1 MHPAILIFGL
11 FVTAL
16 SLSACKTPVSYTA
29 GVLATKMTQ
38 IAEPPK
44 VDVKELKSEL
54 TKEISTDLVEK
65 VVSSLENS
73 VKKQVKAI
81 RNATPV
87 VIEPIEGSEKILF
100 TSYTNSLLNG
110 CSRLGLIEVTYIG
123 DNAENAFVQLKNE
136 AFKLGTD
143 VLIPFGMKKTVA
155 SEDYVP
161 RTSVAAR
168 MMRCPYARF
177 APSMQRS
184 QNASENDN
192 VKLSE
197 ASMSSTETKKGQS
210 SREQVTS
217 GATRAAANLQASR
230 SDSPTKVSK
239 PLASEKNVDE
249 KKVSLPL
256 VTYFAYD
263 SAKLS
268 TSALAELENFI
279 GHYESNLTGSIS
291 VEGHADER
299 GTREYNIALGSRRAS
314 AVADYLAAQGMDK
327 SQMTEISFGKERPA
341 SKGSTEEAWRLN
353 RRVEI
358 HLK

>member
-1 MHPAILIFGL
+1 MRLKISLL
-11 FVTAL
+11 AL
-16 SLSACKTPVSYTA
+16 PVIAWSLSACKTPLTYTA

-38 IAEPPK
+38 IAVPSK

-54 TKEISTDLVEK
+54 TNEISSDLVEK

-81 RNATPV
+81 RTATPV
-87 VIEPIEGSEKILF
+87 LIEPIEGSEKILF

-136 AFKLGTD
+136 AFKFGTD

-161 RTSVAAR
+161 TTSVAAR

-177 APSMQRS
+177 APSTQRS
-184 QNASENDN
+184 QNDN

-197 ASMSSTETKKGQS
+197 ASISSTETKKNQS

-239 PLASEKNVDE
+239 PLAYEKNVDE

-327 SQMTEISFGKERPA
+327 SQMTEISFGKERPV